1 MKSVRRMIL
10 AGAALAFVVIQL
22 IPVRLDQP
30 AVTADLEAPPE
41 LKRLLRDACYD
52 CHSSEVRRP
61 WYGHVAPVSWLVA
74 YDVNRARRKFSFS
87 EWGRYDAKTRA
98 SIREE
103 IWEEVDEEEM
113 PLLRYRLLHS
123 RARLN
128 ERDLAVLKA
137 WALGTE
143 GEDR

>member
-10 AGAALAFVVIQL
+10 AGVALAFVVIQL

-41 LKRLLRDACYD
+41 LKRLLLDACYD

-61 WYGHVAPVSWLVA
+61 WYGHVAPASWLVA
-74 YDVNRARRKFSFS
+74 HDVNRARRKFSFS

-98 SIREE
+98 SIRGE
-103 IWEEVDEEEM
+103 IWEEVDEGEM
-113 PLLRYRLLHS
+113 PLPRYRLLHS
-123 RARLN
+123 KARLN
-128 ERDLAVLKA
+128 ERDLAILKA